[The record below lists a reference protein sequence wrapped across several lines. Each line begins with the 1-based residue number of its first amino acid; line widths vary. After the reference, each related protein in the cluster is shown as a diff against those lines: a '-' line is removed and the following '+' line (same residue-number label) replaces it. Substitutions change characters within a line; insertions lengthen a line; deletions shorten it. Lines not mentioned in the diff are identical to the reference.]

1 MRGPL
6 NTGVVHA
13 GFTLRVF
20 FPTVVFRLYD
30 TDGNGLL
37 DSNEME
43 CIINQ
48 MMNVAEYLGWDVSEL
63 KPVR

>member
-1 MRGPL
+1 MQIL
-6 NTGVVHA
+6 LYL
-13 GFTLRVF
+13 FVF
-20 FPTVVFRLYD
+20 FSLTVVFRLYD